1 MENARVMPHSL
12 EAERYVLGAA
22 IIDKEAMDLMLE
34 RLQAEDFYGEV
45 NKEIYLAIDAMAR
58 AGKEVDPILLCE
70 ELKTRQMLQKI
81 GGRAVIFT
89 IAGEIPSAQNTE
101 QYVNVV
107 LEKSVLRKLIK
118 TAGNIVEA
126 GFASG
131 MDSEQI
137 LDKAEQG
144 IFEIAQR
151 RQIRDFTPIGEVMTE
166 NLQLISEAS
175 KNKGGITGL
184 ASGFVDLDS
193 KTAGFQK
200 SNLIIVAARPAMG
213 KTAFA
218 LNIAKNVGQEGKT
231 VLIFS
236 LEMGKTEL
244 GQRLLSMESHVEME
258 SLKKGNI
265 MMEEWKD
272 ISMGIDK
279 LTNTNIFIDDTPGI
293 SVFEMKNKCRR
304 LKSLKGLDLIV
315 IDYLQLMNAVGR
327 SESRQQEISTLSRML
342 KLLARELDCPV
353 LLLSQL
359 SRAPEMRKDHRPML
373 SDLRESGAIE
383 QDADLVL
390 FLYRDDYYN
399 EDSEEQ
405 GVTEV
410 IIAKHRSGPTGL
422 VKLAWIG
429 KCTRFMNME
438 NS

>member
-265 MMEEWKD
+265 MTEEWKD